1 MHFESQNLY
10 TPPPTSSTAFAAPLF
25 RGRDAV
31 RQAAFMERKRRRDF
45 EEAVQAAS
53 PTSSA
58 AAAAAAAA
66 ASAAASEAAERAG
79 PASARTTACCKH
91 EHAACYVCTTAM
103 LLCIA
108 ILSVVMAVTSCAMF
122 AVGVEHVK
130 STDRW
135 AFMIAMRLIIAS
147 VFTLVHN
154 FINIGF
160 LFFLGLY
167 ASRRMQWAKFLPFG
181 VRSG

>member
-1 MHFESQNLY
+1 
-10 TPPPTSSTAFAAPLF
+10 
-25 RGRDAV
+25 
-31 RQAAFMERKRRRDF
+31 MERKRRRDF